1 MHYKQIISFFLQF
14 DTNQLWGINI
24 LNFEVLLAYLLVWF
38 SDMIPLSFRFK
49 SYTLVGQCLVDLM
62 KQFLAS
68 LSSWG
73 SCVFL
78 SSSSELGGPMTLFFG
93 HRRNLKIMI
102 TKENTKTI
110 IYVFGLLIQRLSILL
125 WEWVHNILH
134 ALHFEHH
141 FIMVEM
147 FYLLDVL
154 GPWHV
159 CFCFSCILT
168 AIKSHNCT
176 EDNLEI

>member
-93 HRRNLKIMI
+93 RRRNLKIWLQRRI
-102 TKENTKTI
+102 RKQYLRIWI
-110 IYVFGLLIQRLSILL
+110 IDSTFVNSFMRMSAQ
-125 WEWVHNILH
+125 
-134 ALHFEHH
+134 HFAC
-141 FIMVEM
+141 FA
-147 FYLLDVL
+147 FWTPLYYGGDVL
-154 GPWHV
+154 SSGCSWA
-159 CFCFSCILT
+159 LT
-168 AIKSHNCT
+168 RVFLFQLYINC
-176 EDNLEI
+176 N

>member
-1 MHYKQIISFFLQF
+1 MHYKQIIDFFLQF

-93 HRRNLKIMI
+93 RRRNLKIMI

-110 IYVFGLLIQRLSILL
+110 FTYLDYWFNVCQFFYENECTTFCMLCILNTTLL
-125 WEWVHNILH
+125 WWRC
-134 ALHFEHH
+134 
-141 FIMVEM
+141 FIFWM
-147 FYLLDVL
+147 FLGLDTCVS
-154 GPWHV
+154 V
-159 CFCFSCILT
+159 SVVY
-168 AIKSHNCT
+168 
-176 EDNLEI
+176 